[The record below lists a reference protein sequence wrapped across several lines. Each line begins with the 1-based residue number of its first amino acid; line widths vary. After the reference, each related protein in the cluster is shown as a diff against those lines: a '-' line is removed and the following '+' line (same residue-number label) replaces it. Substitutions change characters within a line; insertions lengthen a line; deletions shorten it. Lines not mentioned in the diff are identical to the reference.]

1 MKIGI
6 ITIQKSEVNFGACLQ
21 SFALW
26 KYVSDLGHTCEV
38 IDLLRPCH
46 KDYCISP
53 SFGENK
59 KTLLCKI
66 NCFLHRVLKRNK
78 NNEILYDSS
87 KFYTT
92 FNNKVRYSKQ
102 FKSVESLYSSV
113 LDYKVLISGS
123 DQIWNPNMPFIN
135 APYFLTFASSN
146 VKKISYASSFGIDKI
161 PDEVKCDYRRWMQDY
176 SHISTREESGAKI
189 IMEVLGK
196 NAQVVLDP
204 VFLLKK
210 TQWQKE
216 MKPYKGLQSKKYV
229 LLYMLKY
236 DQKVLNNAKRV
247 AKNKN
252 LPLYIVMSDPK
263 VIELEDAIQIMD
275 IGPAEWLWL
284 IDNADTMVTTSFHG
298 TAFCL
303 IFKTPFFV
311 FIKKES
317 PTNTRIE
324 GLLTAFD
331 LQNHIYDEDV
341 EFIVPNS
348 NILFPSTMD
357 TTMERHR
364 RKSIDYLKNAIEK

>member
-6 ITIQKSEVNFGACLQ
+6 ITIQRSEVNFGACLQ
-21 SFALW
+21 SYALW
-26 KYVSDLGHTCEV
+26 RYISKLGFDCEV

-46 KDYCISP
+46 RDYERSVA
-53 SFGENK
+53 FGETPQSIRSK
-59 KTLLCKI
+59 VKDKI
-66 NCFLHRVLKRNK
+66 RHLFLPTKK
-78 NNEILYDSS
+78 NNGLL
-87 KFYTT
+87 KFRD
-92 FNNKVRYSKQ
+92 FNNKVKYSIQ
-102 FKSVESLYSSV
+102 YKSVDELYKSHVKYNV
-113 LDYKVLISGS
+113 LVSGS
-123 DQIWNPNMPFIN
+123 DQIWNPKMPFIN

-204 VFLLKK
+204 VFLLEK

-357 TTMERHR
+357 TTMERYR